1 MFYEKEEKFM
11 LLPSIFGEN
20 LLDDFMDFPKMRDF
34 GGDIDGKLYGKRAS
48 KVMKTDVREHDD
60 NYELVVDLP
69 GFKKEEINLTLD
81 DGYLSIS
88 ATKGLNKEE
97 KDKEGKLIRQ
107 ERYSGSMQRSF
118 YVGENLSEDK
128 IKAKFENGVLKLNI
142 PKTNA
147 QKLPEKKTIMIE
159 G

>member
-1 MFYEKEEKFM
+1 M

-34 GGDIDGKLYGKRAS
+34 SGDIDRKLYGKRAS

-81 DGYLSIS
+81 DGYLSIA

-128 IKAKFENGVLKLNI
+128 IKARFENGVLKLNI
-142 PKTNA
+142 PKTNT